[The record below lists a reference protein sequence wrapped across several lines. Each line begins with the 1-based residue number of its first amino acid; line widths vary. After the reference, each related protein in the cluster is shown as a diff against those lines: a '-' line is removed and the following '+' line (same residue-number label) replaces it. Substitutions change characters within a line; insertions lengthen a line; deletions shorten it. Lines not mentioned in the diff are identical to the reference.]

1 MSRLVTMGVAVLVVC
16 ECCDSVPERAAAQP
30 FGHLPSESYQ
40 DHICPHPV
48 GPPALPLPPL
58 PSHSS
63 LGDVRT
69 HTSYLSC
76 VFYFLMFRVA
86 HWLGIFTSGRGGGW
100 FLGGGPKK
108 GRECLEGNGGG
119 GHQNPCSLQEQ
130 LLLPRPRIPPP
141 SPKEVALVYS
151 EDSVTVSLFPEI

>member
-1 MSRLVTMGVAVLVVC
+1 MLFVNAVTLCPRGQPPSPLGISLLRAIRTTSVLTLWDRLPC
-16 ECCDSVPERAAAQP
+16 
-30 FGHLPSESYQ
+30 PS
-40 DHICPHPV
+40 
-48 GPPALPLPPL
+48 PPL

-100 FLGGGPKK
+100 FLGGGQRRAGNAWREMGAGVTRTPALSRNSCCSPIPGSHPHPPK
-108 GRECLEGNGGG
+108 RWPLFTVRTRSLCL
-119 GHQNPCSLQEQ
+119 CFLKYKS
-130 LLLPRPRIPPP
+130 
-141 SPKEVALVYS
+141 
-151 EDSVTVSLFPEI
+151 

>member
-1 MSRLVTMGVAVLVVC
+1 MGVAVLVVC

-48 GPPALPLPPL
+48 GPPALPLPSPPL

-100 FLGGGPKK
+100 FLGRGQRRAGNAWRETGAGVTRTPALSRNSCCSPIPGSHPHPPK
-108 GRECLEGNGGG
+108 RWPLFTVRTRSLCL
-119 GHQNPCSLQEQ
+119 CFLKYKS
-130 LLLPRPRIPPP
+130 
-141 SPKEVALVYS
+141 
-151 EDSVTVSLFPEI
+151 

>member
-1 MSRLVTMGVAVLVVC
+1 MLFVNAVTLCPRGQPPSPLGISLLRAIRTTSVLTLWDRLPC
-16 ECCDSVPERAAAQP
+16 
-30 FGHLPSESYQ
+30 PS
-40 DHICPHPV
+40 
-48 GPPALPLPPL
+48 PPL